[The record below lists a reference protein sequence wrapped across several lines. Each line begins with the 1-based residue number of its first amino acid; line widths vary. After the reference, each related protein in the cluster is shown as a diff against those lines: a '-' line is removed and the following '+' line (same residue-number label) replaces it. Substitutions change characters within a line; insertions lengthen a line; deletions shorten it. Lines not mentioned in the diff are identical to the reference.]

1 VIRNAVP
8 DFADRVSVIVTTF
21 MPVRSRGTWRVSPA
35 HASALLLTLRLLPA
49 GSGGKWIS
57 IRKLIAAAGDS
68 ARNVS

>member
-35 HASALLLTLRLLPA
+35 HASALLTLRLLPA